1 MTNAS
6 EKRAP
11 LGTLRA
17 LLSILLAIAVLVAA
31 QTLALLLGEILLG
44 AGVPGPACNVLTA
57 VLYVL
62 FALGGAALLCRFVLH
77 LPLTALRIGRLRI
90 RPVWA
95 LAAFALPALVLA
107 GAILAGG
114 RWEVH
119 RFDAQTVWLTVTG
132 GVFYYGLAAGIVEEV
147 IFRGVILGCLER
159 RWNREI
165 AVLVPSVLFGLVHRI
180 GASLDLPSTVQLL
193 VAGTIVGIL
202 FSLIACESG
211 SIWNSALVHGVWN
224 AALLGGI
231 LHIGSAADSA
241 SMDTFVLT
249 DAPFLLSG
257 GDFGIEASVL
267 AIAPYLLG
275 ILLAAVLLH
284 RKNKEGIA

>member
-1 MTNAS
+1 M
-6 EKRAP
+6 
-11 LGTLRA
+11 
-17 LLSILLAIAVLVAA
+17 
-31 QTLALLLGEILLG
+31 
-44 AGVPGPACNVLTA
+44 
-57 VLYVL
+57 
-62 FALGGAALLCRFVLH
+62 
-77 LPLTALRIGRLRI
+77 
-90 RPVWA
+90 
-95 LAAFALPALVLA
+95 LA

-165 AVLVPSVLFGLVHRI
+165 AVLVPSALFGLVHRI

-193 VAGTIVGIL
+193 VAGPIVGIL

-211 SIWNSALVHGVWN
+211 SIGNSALVHGVWN

-231 LHIGSAADSA
+231 LHIGSTADSA
-241 SMDTFVLT
+241 SMYNFVLT
-249 DAPFLLSG
+249 DASFLLSG

-284 RKNKEGIA
+284 RKNKEGIV

>member
-31 QTLALLLGEILLG
+31 QTLALLLGEVLLG

-57 VLYVL
+57 
-62 FALGGAALLCRFVLH
+62 
-77 LPLTALRIGRLRI
+77 
-90 RPVWA
+90 
-95 LAAFALPALVLA
+95 
-107 GAILAGG
+107 
-114 RWEVH
+114 
-119 RFDAQTVWLTVTG
+119 
-132 GVFYYGLAAGIVEEV
+132 GIVEEV
-147 IFRGVILGCLER
+147 IFRGVILGGLER

-241 SMDTFVLT
+241 SMYNFVLT

>member
-1 MTNAS
+1 M
-6 EKRAP
+6 
-11 LGTLRA
+11 
-17 LLSILLAIAVLVAA
+17 
-31 QTLALLLGEILLG
+31 
-44 AGVPGPACNVLTA
+44 
-57 VLYVL
+57 
-62 FALGGAALLCRFVLH
+62 
-77 LPLTALRIGRLRI
+77 
-90 RPVWA
+90 
-95 LAAFALPALVLA
+95 
-107 GAILAGG
+107 
-114 RWEVH
+114 
-119 RFDAQTVWLTVTG
+119 
-132 GVFYYGLAAGIVEEV
+132 
-147 IFRGVILGCLER
+147 
-159 RWNREI
+159 
-165 AVLVPSVLFGLVHRI
+165 
-180 GASLDLPSTVQLL
+180 QLL

-241 SMDTFVLT
+241 SMYNFVLM